1 MPWKRAKCGRFSL
14 KPKKTYFIEGGKAPR
29 RFSLFFQRKS
39 GADPLRLPDKECVDN
54 SMYIL
59 YGLMIIV
66 GLVAM
71 YSLLN
76 AGNPDSLL
84 RLLYSNTAYDFW
96 VAVGSSLTVFVLGF
110 IVFYN
115 RDREGFRQ
123 LVQLNADQI
132 HEARSQGRSNEEIAD
147 SILAAMGS
155 NSGYRYNLARKKLI
169 IALSEF
175 K

>member
-1 MPWKRAKCGRFSL
+1 L
-14 KPKKTYFIEGGKAPR
+14 PKHFLYTIYVLI
-29 RFSLFFQRKS
+29 
-39 GADPLRLPDKECVDN
+39 
-54 SMYIL
+54 IL
-59 YGLMIIV
+59 I

-84 RLLYSNTAYDFW
+84 RPLLPDPKDDFY
-96 VAVGSSLTVFVLGF
+96 VAVISSVLVFILGF
-110 IVFYN
+110 FIFFA

-123 LVQLNADQI
+123 LVQLNADHI
-132 HEARSQGRSNEEIAD
+132 RTLRKKGKSDEEIAD

-155 NSGYRYNLARKKLI
+155 AGGYRHNLARKKLLI
-169 IALSEF
+169 YLSEF